1 MVHSSK
7 IFMEKYMDTHA
18 IHLDTSEIWDNP
30 ALQKSIVKHKQLND
44 CRECYKSSRRMA
56 VMLTR
61 AIIFT
66 VCGLG
71 LNYVVNAPEW
81 SFLLPIASIIL
92 IPSLI
97 AVLVALPG
105 QRSSLLNLEKDF
117 SSEKAFFDLIKWFS
131 HASLEELNDYNAYAP
146 GNVYHTFFN
155 EYQTAKQRVT
165 HVHH

>member
-1 MVHSSK
+1 MIHSSK
-7 IFMEKYMDTHA
+7 IFMEKHMDKHA

-30 ALQKSIVKHKQLND
+30 ALQKAIVKHRQLSGY
-44 CRECYKSSRRMA
+44 RECYKSSRRMA
-56 VMLTR
+56 VMLTS

-81 SFLLPIASIIL
+81 SILLSIASIIL
-92 IPSLI
+92 VPSLI

-105 QRSSLLNLEKDF
+105 QKSTLLKLEKDF
-117 SSEKAFFDLIKWFS
+117 LSEKEFFDLIKWFS

-146 GNVYHTFFN
+146 GNVYHTFYDQ
-155 EYQTAKQRVT
+155 YQTAKQRDTYVN
-165 HVHH
+165 H